1 MRYYKNMYFN
11 NLSAP
16 AANQVVEAENNDH
29 GPHERF
35 FLDLLRVVPP
45 HNVEKGITI
54 NEIQARLRSIGIE
67 RSKRTLQRAVTALQG
82 NYLDIQPDGRRN
94 RIKKKNLAGISFGE
108 LSRQESFLLT
118 LAYKQLDSML
128 PPSLKVG
135 LKSLFDQA
143 FVSIQAN
150 QQAELDRQWLQKI
163 YAANSTQ
170 PLIPKESN
178 PGVLENVSNALYAN
192 HYLRVKY
199 VNKVGQKRGGEV
211 MPLALVQ
218 QGNKMLLVC
227 RCDAWNQSELQRDP
241 RVKTPINWNL
251 MLHRIVTAEVLPNR
265 SFHYPKDFDVK
276 EHERRGGFGI
286 GNGCMVK
293 LSFDMKR
300 QFALSLL
307 ETRLSTDQKEIDHG
321 DWITIQATV
330 ADTFILDHWLRGFGE
345 DVKNVTKVVT
355 DL

>member
-1 MRYYKNMYFN
+1 M
-11 NLSAP
+11 SAP
-16 AANQVVEAENNDH
+16 AANQVVEDGNNDH

-35 FLDLLRVVPP
+35 FLDLMRVVPS
-45 HNVEKGITI
+45 HNAEKGITI
-54 NEIQARLRSIGIE
+54 GEIKTKLESIGVK
-67 RSKRTLQRAVTALQG
+67 RSKRTLQRAVVALQG
-82 NYLDIQPDGRRN
+82 NYLDIQLDGRRN
-94 RIKKKNLAGISFGE
+94 RIKKKNLAGISFGG

-128 PPSLKVG
+128 PPSLKAG
-135 LKSLFDQA
+135 LMSLFDQA
-143 FVSIQAN
+143 FVGMQTN
-150 QQAELDRQWLQKI
+150 QHAELDRQWLQKI

-170 PLIPKESN
+170 PLIPKESH

-192 HYLRVKY
+192 HYLRVEY
-199 VNKVGQKRGGEV
+199 VNKVGLKREGDV

-227 RCDAWNQSELQRDP
+227 RCDAWDQSELQRDP

-251 MLHRIVTAEVLPNR
+251 MLHRMVTAEVLPNR
-265 SFHYPKDFDVK
+265 SFHYPQDFDVK
-276 EHERRGGFGI
+276 EHERQGGFGI
-286 GNGCMVK
+286 GNGRMVK
-293 LSFDMKR
+293 LRFDMKSE
-300 QFALSLL
+300 FALSLL
-307 ETRLSTDQKEIDHG
+307 ETKLSKDQKHVDHG

>member
-1 MRYYKNMYFN
+1 MDFN
-11 NLSAP
+11 NLLTPKAKQSK
-16 AANQVVEAENNDH
+16 ERKKGDR
-29 GPHERF
+29 GPHELPL
-35 FLDLLRVVPP
+35 LDILRVVPP
-45 HNVEKGITI
+45 HNEPGITI
-54 NEIQARLRSIGIE
+54 TEIEKRLKSLGII
-67 RSKRTLQRAVTALQG
+67 RNVRALQRSVSALKKS
-82 NYLDIQPDGRRN
+82 YLDIKQVGN
-94 RIKKKNLAGISFGE
+94 TYSIKKKDLAEISFGR
-108 LSRQESFLLT
+108 LSRQESLLLT
-118 LAYKQLDSML
+118 LAYKQLESML
-128 PPSLKVG
+128 PASLKTG

-143 FVSIQAN
+143 FVSMQTN

-178 PGVLENVSNALYAN
+178 HGILENVSNALYAN
-192 HYLRVKY
+192 HYLRVNY
-199 VNKVGQKRGGEV
+199 VNKVGQEREGDV

-227 RCDAWNQSELQRDP
+227 RCDAWDQSELQRDP
-241 RVKTPINWNL
+241 GVRTPINWNL

-276 EHERRGGFGI
+276 EYERQGGFGI
-286 GNGCMVK
+286 GNGRMIK
-293 LSFDMKR
+293 LRFDMKSE
-300 QFALSLL
+300 FALSLL
-307 ETRLSTDQKEIDHG
+307 ETKLSKDQKHVDHG

>member
-1 MRYYKNMYFN
+1 MYFN

-16 AANQVVEAENNDH
+16 AANQVVEDGNNGH

-45 HNVEKGITI
+45 HNAEKGISI
-54 NEIQARLRSIGIE
+54 NEIEARLKSIGVE
-67 RSKRTLQRAVTALQG
+67 RSKRTLQRAVAALQD
-82 NYLDIQPDGRRN
+82 NYLDIQPDGRSN
-94 RIKKKNLAGISFGE
+94 LIKKKNLAGISFGG

-128 PPSLKVG
+128 PPSLKAG

-143 FVSIQAN
+143 FVSMQTN

-170 PLIPKESN
+170 PLIPKESH
-178 PGVLENVSNALYAN
+178 PGVLENVSNALYEN
-192 HYLRVKY
+192 HYLHVKY
-199 VNKVGQKRGGEV
+199 VNKVGLKREGDV

-227 RCDAWNQSELQRDP
+227 RCHAWEQSELQRDP

-286 GNGCMVK
+286 GNGQMVR

-300 QFALSLL
+300 EFALSLL
-307 ETRLSTDQKEIDHG
+307 ETRLSTDQEHEDHG
-321 DWITIQATV
+321 DWITIRATV

-345 DVKNVTKVVT
+345 AVRNIVKADDSN
-355 DL
+355 